1 MKPVKTILEV
11 QPLEPIHVHTDGL
24 LLPAVRKRFARHE
37 ERGLE
42 RMRVGLAILDSDAH
56 VSLIVQRYGRSV
68 AIRIILQQTTDRSS
82 PHA

>member
-1 MKPVKTILEV
+1 VQGHPLKPVKTILEV

-42 RMRVGLAILDSDAH
+42 RMRVGLAILDL
-56 VSLIVQRYGRSV
+56 LIFEICDPSIGCQPATGEER
-68 AIRIILQQTTDRSS
+68 
-82 PHA
+82 